1 MSFYKKKKVV
11 VPSDLSVSKIGML
24 MSFDVYFSIIG
35 LLQGRL
41 HVSNYQTKRAVVPFD
56 LPQFDAYKCI

>member
-1 MSFYKKKKVV
+1 MV

-41 HVSNYQTKRAVVPFD
+41 HVSNYQTKRAVVPFY
-56 LPQFDAYKCI
+56 LPQFDVYKGI